1 MSGYEYDDAVMCFI
15 VLHNCS
21 VFNKTLKKKVF
32 QLCGNQVFS
41 WSCGRMGEGDEESF
55 HAAGWRA
62 ERRIFNLQD
71 FCLDIM
77 IFIFNLF

>member
-1 MSGYEYDDAVMCFI
+1 MCFI

-21 VFNKTLKKKVF
+21 AFKKKLSKKEVQYF
-32 QLCGNQVFS
+32 NCLETKYSVG
-41 WSCGRMGEGDEESF
+41 SCGRMGEGDEESF
-55 HAAGWRA
+55 RAAGWHA

>member
-1 MSGYEYDDAVMCFI
+1 
-15 VLHNCS
+15 
-21 VFNKTLKKKVF
+21 
-32 QLCGNQVFS
+32 
-41 WSCGRMGEGDEESF
+41 MGEGDEESPS
-55 HAAGWRA
+55 AAGWHA